1 MENAENMCRI
11 KSHNNILKDK
21 TCNNFSEKKK
31 TQTTSSHRVL
41 MHRANRPYLGH

>member
-31 TQTTSSHRVL
+31 HKPL
-41 MHRANRPYLGH
+41 PHIGF